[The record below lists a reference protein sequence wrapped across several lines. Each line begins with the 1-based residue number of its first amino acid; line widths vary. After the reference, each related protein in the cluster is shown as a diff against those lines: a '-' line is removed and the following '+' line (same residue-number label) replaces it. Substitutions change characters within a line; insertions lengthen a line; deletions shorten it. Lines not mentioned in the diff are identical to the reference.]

1 MDLFKLNV
9 SHDDVETNN
18 SPFPHQFESKN
29 PNGTNPSFPH
39 TLLVSSLS
47 LYFGFHCW
55 VLKQI
60 CGVAQAMEVQS
71 LSFEN
76 NILWVG
82 SFVEALVL
90 DTFLAT
96 AKSLACFVILVLLWK
111 KKSLFSFVTRH
122 LRFPQ
127 LCLSQLHNLYIFA
140 TISVENFFAL
150 LGLHIF
156 ATVFFAYLIFFLFIS
171 FSSILLLECSLSL

>member
-90 DTFLAT
+90 DTLLAT
-96 AKSLACFVILVLLWK
+96 AKSLACFLVVVLL
-111 KKSLFSFVTRH
+111 
-122 LRFPQ
+122 
-127 LCLSQLHNLYIFA
+127 
-140 TISVENFFAL
+140 
-150 LGLHIF
+150 
-156 ATVFFAYLIFFLFIS
+156 
-171 FSSILLLECSLSL
+171 